1 MNSVYSAISA
11 IKPWNRATIADGIW
25 LNKNDIQP
33 IVSALSGL
41 DDNDSILSGDFVSM
55 IETESAARSS
65 QDSSLETQII
75 NLSKRNVYMGG
86 NGMYESSAN
95 LPITG
100 SGVYIYLVGPVSQTG
115 GDDYYEE
122 YIWNGTSYVMI
133 GDSDVDLEPINANI
147 KQISGNLNNVS
158 GTVYAN
164 SGNWNSTYNTLL
176 TNSSKYNN
184 SYIALTANSGNW
196 NSTYNTVNNN
206 SSKYESNY
214 NTVFN
219 NSSKWGE
226 TVSTLDP
233 YIKIFNS
240 AASNPEVGVY
250 SNLAAPYNEGNAFGT
265 NTLGAFTQ
273 GHSNSAIGN
282 FSNAQGQGTISYAEA
297 SHSEGGETQA
307 SGFGSHAEGL
317 NTNTL
322 SQFSHAEGY
331 LTMTSGVESHT
342 EGASTSAFGPMS
354 HAEGCLTFSN
364 AQCSHSEGVNT
375 SATGNYSHSEGQGTL
390 ASGNNSHAEGGSTKA
405 LNEGNHAEG
414 GSTSAIGNYSHAEG
428 QGSISIGDYSHA
440 EGGSTSAIGNV
451 SHTEGL
457 NTSALVQGSHAEGY
471 LTKTSGYESHA
482 EGHET
487 LTLGSN
493 SHAEGYLTTAFGN
506 DSHAEGG
513 ATESYGI
520 QSHSEGQH
528 TTVYGNYSHAEGFY
542 TTANAE
548 YSHAEGRYTN
558 TNFKYETVVGNS
570 NSADE
575 LFGPTN
581 AFPYFQVGVG
591 NYNQANGLSV
601 CSDSNTYIPI
611 NGMQTPLNS
620 YAQRT
625 LDIQLYMLT
634 TGKPAV
640 NYSYYSKNG
649 LEVGNATFTQGSS
662 ISLSNIASKLTSWN
676 GVDNIIARRSTD
688 ITESTAPL
696 GLNIKTDDGFLD
708 PFIPISL
715 TVFPTINTT
724 ASAHPITINFTN
736 SIASAWLVAIYAKS
750 YAGTHTGTTAANIW
764 TREFNGTSTTDYKII
779 NFMTNIA
786 SADGGGTK
794 ILYINGLYNY
804 L

>member
-354 HAEGCLTFSN
+354 HAEG
-364 AQCSHSEGVNT
+364 
-375 SATGNYSHSEGQGTL
+375 
-390 ASGNNSHAEGGSTKA
+390 
-405 LNEGNHAEG
+405 
-414 GSTSAIGNYSHAEG
+414 
-428 QGSISIGDYSHA
+428 
-440 EGGSTSAIGNV
+440 
-451 SHTEGL
+451 
-457 NTSALVQGSHAEGY
+457 Y
-471 LTKTSGYESHA
+471 LTMTSGGESHA

-513 ATESYGI
+513 ATESYGT

-528 TTVYGNYSHAEGFY
+528 TTAYGNYSHAEGFY

-558 TNFKYETVVGNS
+558 TNFKYETVVGRS

-575 LFGPTN
+575 LFGPAN
-581 AFPYFQVGVG
+581 ASPYFQVGVG
-591 NYNQANGLSV
+591 NGNQANGLSV

-625 LDIQLYMLT
+625 LDIQLYNLT
-634 TGKPAV
+634 TGVPAL
-640 NYSYYSKNG
+640 NYLYYSKNG
-649 LEVGNATFTQGSS
+649 LEMGNMAFAPSSSS
-662 ISLSNIASKLTSWN
+662 ISLSTIASKLTSWN
-676 GVDNIIARRSTD
+676 GVDNIIARRATD

-736 SIASAWLVAIYAKS
+736 SIAENWLVAIYGRS
-750 YAGTHTGTTAANIW
+750 YGGVHTGTTAADIW
-764 TREFNGTSTTDYKII
+764 TYEFEGDHSSDYRII

-786 SADGGGTK
+786 SAQGGTK
-794 ILYINGLYNY
+794 ILYINGAYSY
-804 L
+804 E

>member
-240 AASNPEVGVY
+240 VASNPEVGVY

-331 LTMTSGVESHT
+331 LTMTSGVESH
-342 EGASTSAFGPMS
+342 
-354 HAEGCLTFSN
+354 AEGHETLTLGS
-364 AQCSHSEGVNT
+364 
-375 SATGNYSHSEGQGTL
+375 
-390 ASGNNSHAEGGSTKA
+390 NSHAEGYLTTAFG
-405 LNEGNHAEG
+405 NE
-414 GSTSAIGNYSHAEG
+414 
-428 QGSISIGDYSHA
+428 SHA
-440 EGGSTSAIGNV
+440 EGGNTSAIGNV

-471 LTKTSGYESHA
+471 LTMTRGVESHA

-513 ATESYGI
+513 ATESYGT

-528 TTVYGNYSHAEGFY
+528 TTAYGNYSHAEGFY

-558 TNFKYETVVGNS
+558 TNFEYETVVGRS

-575 LFGPTN
+575 LFGPAN
-581 AFPYFQVGVG
+581 ASPYFQVGVG
-591 NYNQANGLSV
+591 NGNQANGLSV

-611 NGMQTPLNS
+611 NGKQTPLNS

-634 TGKPAV
+634 TGNPAV

-649 LEVGNATFTQGSS
+649 LEVGGATFTQGSS

-688 ITESTAPL
+688 ITESSAAL
-696 GLNIKTDDGFLD
+696 ALNIKTDDGFLD

-715 TVFPTINTT
+715 TVFPTVAAN
-724 ASAHPITINFTN
+724 SPHPIAINFTN

-764 TREFNGTSTTDYKII
+764 TREFSGTSTIDYKII

-786 SADGGGTK
+786 SAQGGTK

>member
-354 HAEGCLTFSN
+354 HAEGYLTFSN
-364 AQCSHSEGVNT
+364 AQCSHSEGINT

-390 ASGNNSHAEGGSTKA
+390 ANGNNSHAEGGSTKA

-414 GSTSAIGNYSHAEG
+414 GSTSAIGKWSHTEG

-440 EGGSTSAIGNV
+440 EGGNTSAIGNV

-471 LTKTSGYESHA
+471 LTMTSGVESHA

-493 SHAEGYLTTAFGN
+493 SHAEGYLTSAIG
-506 DSHAEGG
+506 DESHAEGG
-513 ATESYGI
+513 ATKSYGV

-528 TTVYGNYSHAEGFY
+528 TTAYGNYSHAEGRWNI
-542 TTANAE
+542 ANFE
-548 YSHAEGRYTN
+548 
-558 TNFKYETVVGNS
+558 YETVVGRS

-575 LFGPTN
+575 LFGPAN
-581 AFPYFQVGVG
+581 ASPYFQVGVG
-591 NYNQANGLSV
+591 NGNQANGLSV

-634 TGKPAV
+634 TGNPAV

-649 LEVGNATFTQGSS
+649 LEVGSATFTQASS

-688 ITESTAPL
+688 ITESSAAL
-696 GLNIKTDDGFLD
+696 ALNIKTDDGFLD
-708 PFIPISL
+708 PFIPITL
-715 TVFPTINTT
+715 TVFPTVAAN
-724 ASAHPITINFTN
+724 SPHPIAINFTN
-736 SIASAWLVAIYAKS
+736 SIASAWISSVDFSLLDNNHSSIFWRSKNRTLPF
-750 YAGTHTGTTAANIW
+750 GF
-764 TREFNGTSTTDYKII
+764 ENGIRLLCTS
-779 NFMTNIA
+779 
-786 SADGGGTK
+786 
-794 ILYINGLYNY
+794 L
-804 L
+804 

>member
-184 SYIALTANSGNW
+184 SYTALTANSGNW

-331 LTMTSGVESHT
+331 LTKTSGYESHA
-342 EGASTSAFGPMS
+342 EGASTSAFGPM
-354 HAEGCLTFSN
+354 
-364 AQCSHSEGVNT
+364 
-375 SATGNYSHSEGQGTL
+375 
-390 ASGNNSHAEGGSTKA
+390 
-405 LNEGNHAEG
+405 
-414 GSTSAIGNYSHAEG
+414 
-428 QGSISIGDYSHA
+428 
-440 EGGSTSAIGNV
+440 
-451 SHTEGL
+451 
-457 NTSALVQGSHAEGY
+457 SHAEGY

-493 SHAEGYLTTAFGN
+493 SHAEGYLTTAFGKE
-506 DSHAEGG
+506 SHAEGG
-513 ATESYGI
+513 GTESYGI

-528 TTVYGNYSHAEGFY
+528 TTAYGNYSHAEGFY

-558 TNFKYETVVGNS
+558 TNFEYETVVGNS

-581 AFPYFQVGVG
+581 ASPYFQVGVG
-591 NYNQANGLSV
+591 NGNQANGLSV

-634 TGKPAV
+634 TGYPAV

-724 ASAHPITINFTN
+724 ASAHPIAINFTN

-764 TREFNGTSTTDYKII
+764 TREFKGDNSSDYRII

-786 SADGGGTK
+786 SAQGDEK

-804 L
+804 Q

>member
-331 LTMTSGVESHT
+331 LT
-342 EGASTSAFGPMS
+342 
-354 HAEGCLTFSN
+354 
-364 AQCSHSEGVNT
+364 
-375 SATGNYSHSEGQGTL
+375 
-390 ASGNNSHAEGGSTKA
+390 
-405 LNEGNHAEG
+405 
-414 GSTSAIGNYSHAEG
+414 
-428 QGSISIGDYSHA
+428 
-440 EGGSTSAIGNV
+440 
-451 SHTEGL
+451 
-457 NTSALVQGSHAEGY
+457 
-471 LTKTSGYESHA
+471 
-482 EGHET
+482 
-487 LTLGSN
+487 
-493 SHAEGYLTTAFGN
+493 TAFGN
-506 DSHAEGG
+506 ESHAEGG
-513 ATESYGI
+513 ATESYGT

-528 TTVYGNYSHAEGFY
+528 TTAYGNYSHAEGY
-542 TTANAE
+542 STTANAE
-548 YSHAEGRYTN
+548 YSHTEGRWN
-558 TNFKYETVVGNS
+558 IANFKYETVVGNS

-581 AFPYFQVGVG
+581 ASPYFQVGVG
-591 NYNQANGLSV
+591 NGNQANGLSV

-634 TGKPAV
+634 PGNPAV

-649 LEVGNATFTQGSS
+649 LEVGNATFSQGSS
-662 ISLSNIASKLTSWN
+662 ISLSTIASKLTSWN

-715 TVFPTINTT
+715 TVFPTVAAN
-724 ASAHPITINFTN
+724 SPHPIAINFTN

-750 YAGTHTGTTAANIW
+750 YAGTHIGTTAANIW
-764 TREFNGTSTTDYKII
+764 TYEFEGDNSSDYRII

-786 SADGGGTK
+786 SAQGGAK
-794 ILYINGLYNY
+794 ILYINGAYSCK
-804 L
+804 

>member
-164 SGNWNSTYNTLL
+164 SGNWNSTYDTVL

-184 SYIALTANSGNW
+184 SYTALTANSGNW

-354 HAEGCLTFSN
+354 HAEGYLTFSN

-390 ASGNNSHAEGGSTKA
+390 ANGNDSHAEGGATKA

-414 GSTSAIGNYSHAEG
+414 GSTSAIGKW
-428 QGSISIGDYSHA
+428 
-440 EGGSTSAIGNV
+440 

-513 ATESYGI
+513 ATESYGT

-528 TTVYGNYSHAEGFY
+528 TTAYGNYSHAEGY
-542 TTANAE
+542 STTANAE
-548 YSHAEGRYTN
+548 YSHTEGRWN
-558 TNFKYETVVGNS
+558 IANFKYETVVGNS

-581 AFPYFQVGVG
+581 ASPYFQVGVG
-591 NYNQANGLSV
+591 NGNQANGLSV

-634 TGKPAV
+634 TGNPAV

-676 GVDNIIARRSTD
+676 GVDNIIARRSID

-736 SIASAWLVAIYAKS
+736 SIAENWLVAIYGRS
-750 YAGTHTGTTAANIW
+750 YGGVHTGTTAADIW
-764 TREFNGTSTTDYKII
+764 TYEFEGDNSSDYRII

-786 SADGGGTK
+786 SAQNNTK
-794 ILYINGLYNY
+794 ILYINGAYSY
-804 L
+804 K

>member
-1 MNSVYSAISA
+1 M
-11 IKPWNRATIADGIW
+11 
-25 LNKNDIQP
+25 
-33 IVSALSGL
+33 
-41 DDNDSILSGDFVSM
+41 
-55 IETESAARSS
+55 
-65 QDSSLETQII
+65 
-75 NLSKRNVYMGG
+75 
-86 NGMYESSAN
+86 
-95 LPITG
+95 
-100 SGVYIYLVGPVSQTG
+100 
-115 GDDYYEE
+115 
-122 YIWNGTSYVMI
+122 
-133 GDSDVDLEPINANI
+133 
-147 KQISGNLNNVS
+147 
-158 GTVYAN
+158 
-164 SGNWNSTYNTLL
+164 
-176 TNSSKYNN
+176 
-184 SYIALTANSGNW
+184 
-196 NSTYNTVNNN
+196 
-206 SSKYESNY
+206 
-214 NTVFN
+214 
-219 NSSKWGE
+219 
-226 TVSTLDP
+226 
-233 YIKIFNS
+233 
-240 AASNPEVGVY
+240 
-250 SNLAAPYNEGNAFGT
+250 AAPYNKGNAFGT
-265 NTLGAFTQ
+265 NTLAAFTQ
-273 GHSNSAIGN
+273 GNSNSAIGN

-331 LTMTSGVESHT
+331 LT
-342 EGASTSAFGPMS
+342 
-354 HAEGCLTFSN
+354 
-364 AQCSHSEGVNT
+364 
-375 SATGNYSHSEGQGTL
+375 
-390 ASGNNSHAEGGSTKA
+390 
-405 LNEGNHAEG
+405 
-414 GSTSAIGNYSHAEG
+414 
-428 QGSISIGDYSHA
+428 
-440 EGGSTSAIGNV
+440 
-451 SHTEGL
+451 
-457 NTSALVQGSHAEGY
+457 
-471 LTKTSGYESHA
+471 KTSGYESHA

-506 DSHAEGG
+506 ESHAEGG
-513 ATESYGI
+513 ATESYGT

-528 TTVYGNYSHAEGFY
+528 TTAYGNYSHAEGNGTTAY
-542 TTANAE
+542 GNYSHAEGYSTTANAE
-548 YSHAEGRYTN
+548 YSHAEGRWN
-558 TNFKYETVVGNS
+558 IANFEYETVVGRS

-575 LFGPTN
+575 LFGPAN
-581 AFPYFQVGVG
+581 ASPYFQVGVG
-591 NYNQANGLSV
+591 NGNQANGLSV

-634 TGKPAV
+634 AQNPAV

-649 LEVGNATFTQGSS
+649 LEVGNMALAQGSSS
-662 ISLSNIASKLTSWN
+662 ISLSTIASKLTSWN

-764 TREFNGTSTTDYKII
+764 TRYFNGTSTTDYKII

>member
-184 SYIALTANSGNW
+184 SYTALTANSGNW
-196 NSTYNTVNNN
+196 NSTYNTVLTN

-354 HAEGCLTFSN
+354 HAEG
-364 AQCSHSEGVNT
+364 
-375 SATGNYSHSEGQGTL
+375 
-390 ASGNNSHAEGGSTKA
+390 
-405 LNEGNHAEG
+405 
-414 GSTSAIGNYSHAEG
+414 
-428 QGSISIGDYSHA
+428 
-440 EGGSTSAIGNV
+440 
-451 SHTEGL
+451 
-457 NTSALVQGSHAEGY
+457 
-471 LTKTSGYESHA
+471 
-482 EGHET
+482 HET

-493 SHAEGYLTTAFGN
+493 SHAEGYLTTAFGKE
-506 DSHAEGG
+506 SHAEGG

-528 TTVYGNYSHAEGFY
+528 TTAYGNYSHAEGFY

-581 AFPYFQVGVG
+581 ASPYFQVGVG
-591 NYNQANGLSV
+591 NGNQANGLSV

-634 TGKPAV
+634 TGNPAV

-736 SIASAWLVAIYAKS
+736 SIAENWLVAIYGRS
-750 YAGTHTGTTAANIW
+750 YGGVHTGTTAADIW
-764 TREFNGTSTTDYKII
+764 TYEFEGDNSSDYRII

-786 SADGGGTK
+786 SAQDGTK
-794 ILYINGLYNY
+794 ILYINGAYSY
-804 L
+804 K